1 MSRIGRMPITVP
13 AGVTVTVSA
22 ENVVTV
28 KGPKG
33 ELSTAI
39 KSDKITVKMENNE
52 ISVLRADDNKESRS
66 LHGLYRMLI
75 ANMVTGVVTPFTK
88 TLVIAGVGYKAAVSG
103 KKLTLNLG
111 LSHPV
116 EIEIPEGI
124 TITCPDLLTV
134 IVSGVSK
141 EQVGQVAAQI
151 KAKRPVEPY
160 HGYGIHYSDEVVI
173 RKEGKTAGK

>member
-1 MSRIGRMPITVP
+1 MSRIGKMKIAVP
-13 AGVTVTVSA
+13 AGVTVEEKDRVIY
-22 ENVVTV
+22 V
-28 KGPKG
+28 KGHKG

-39 KSDKITVKMENNE
+39 KSDKIKVVMENNE
-52 ISVLRADDNKESRS
+52 ITVTREDDHKESRS

-88 TLVIAGVGYKAAVSG
+88 TLVIAGVGYKAAVNG

-134 IVSGVSK
+134 IVSGVNK

>member
-1 MSRIGRMPITVP
+1 MSRIGKMKIAVP
-13 AGVTVTVSA
+13 AGVTVEEKDRVIY
-22 ENVVTV
+22 V

-160 HGYGIHYSDEVVI
+160 HGYGIHYSDEVVV

>member
-1 MSRIGRMPITVP
+1 MSRIGRMKIAVP
-13 AGVTVTVSA
+13 AGVTVDYKN
-22 ENVVTV
+22 NVVYV

-39 KSDKITVKMENNE
+39 ASDKISVKMENNE
-52 ISVLRADDNKESRS
+52 IEVVRADDNKESRS

-88 TLVIAGVGYKAAVSG
+88 TLVIAGVGYKASVAG
-103 KKLTLNLG
+103 QKLTMNLG

-116 EIEIPEGI
+116 EMDIPQGI
-124 TITCPDLLTV
+124 TVTCPDLLTV
-134 IVSGVSK
+134 VVSGIDK
-141 EQVGQVAAQI
+141 AQVGQIAAQI

-160 HGYGIHYSDEVVI
+160 HGYGIHYSDEVVV

>member
-1 MSRIGRMPITVP
+1 MSRIGKMKIAVP
-13 AGVTVTVSA
+13 AGVTV
-22 ENVVTV
+22 EEKDRVVYV

-39 KSDKITVKMENNE
+39 KSDKISIKMENNE
-52 ISVLRADDNKESRS
+52 ITVLRADDNKESRS

-134 IVSGVSK
+134 VVSGVSK

-160 HGYGIHYSDEVVI
+160 HGYGIHYSDEVVD